1 MAKRYSQILSIV
13 LILLGLLAAI
23 FIEPSFFNIKLFE
36 KDFSLGLDLQGGV
49 ELLYEADLSQLT
61 PQEHSEAMQ
70 GLRDVIERRINVLG
84 VREPEIETVLT
95 TDGYRLK
102 VRIPGITDP
111 QQAVQ
116 EIGKTPFLQFQ
127 APKENYLEI
136 MENNIKILEGG
147 AENDLIT
154 IENPYIPTEL
164 TGRYLKRAVVYLPE
178 GSAEAFVSI
187 EFDEQGSKI
196 FEELTGQYVDKPLAI
211 FIDNQLISAPRVRE
225 KIVGGS
231 AQIDGDFGLQ
241 EARELARNL
250 NAGALPVPIGN
261 PISQTTIGPTLG
273 LESLNKSI
281 NAGLVGIIAVIAF
294 LLIIYKFPGFLA
306 SISLIIYGLLILAF
320 FKLFSITL
328 TLAGIGGFIL
338 SLGMAVDANVLIFS
352 RLREELREGKS
363 LPQSIDQAFSR
374 AWPSI
379 RDGNFTTL
387 IVALILFGVGTSFVQ
402 GFAMT
407 LIIGILLSIFAS
419 MIITKSFLISFSR
432 MNKKLWL

>member
-1 MAKRYSQILSIV
+1 MSKRYSQIISII

-23 FIEPSFFNIKLFE
+23 FVEPSFFNVKIDKE
-36 KDFSLGLDLQGGV
+36 FSLGLDLQGGV
-49 ELLYEADLSQLT
+49 ELLYEANLTDLDEA
-61 PQEHSEAMQ
+61 EHSEAMQ

-95 TDGYRLK
+95 AEGYRLK

-111 QQAVQ
+111 QQAVE
-116 EIGKTPFLQFQ
+116 EIGKTPFLEFQ
-127 APKENYLEI
+127 KPKDNYLEI
-136 MENNIKILEGG
+136 MENNIKIFSETAEG
-147 AENDLIT
+147 ESMTL
-154 IENPYIPTEL
+154 ENPYLPTEL
-164 TGRYLKRAVVYLPE
+164 TGRYLKKASVLLPE
-178 GSAEAFVSI
+178 GSAEAFVVI
-187 EFDEQGSKI
+187 EFDETGAEL
-196 FEELTGQYVDKPLAI
+196 FEELTGQYVGKPIAI
-211 FIDNQLISAPRVRE
+211 FIDKQLLSAPNVRT
-225 KIVGGS
+225 KITGGI
-231 AQIDGDFGLQ
+231 AQIDGDFGLND
-241 EARELARNL
+241 ARELARNL
-250 NAGALPVPIGN
+250 NAGALPVPIGD
-261 PISQTTIGPTLG
+261 PISQITIGPTLG
-273 LESLNKSI
+273 MQSLTKSI
-281 NAGLVGIIAVIAF
+281 SAGLVGVIAIIAF

-306 SISLIIYGLLILAF
+306 SISLIIYGLLVLAF
-320 FKLFSITL
+320 FKLASITL

-363 LPQSIDQAFSR
+363 LQQAIDQAFLR

-402 GFAMT
+402 GFATT

-419 MIITKSFLISFSR
+419 MVITKNFLLSFSR